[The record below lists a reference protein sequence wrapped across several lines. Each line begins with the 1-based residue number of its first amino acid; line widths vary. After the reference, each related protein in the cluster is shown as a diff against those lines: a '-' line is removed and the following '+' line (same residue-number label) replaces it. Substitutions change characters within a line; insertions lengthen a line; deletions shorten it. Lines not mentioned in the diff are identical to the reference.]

1 MTDKEKL
8 ESAEAEV
15 ARLENIVRIQI
26 KQIERL
32 LDEREIL
39 RLRDMERM
47 ALASEIQ
54 RLRKLVSDYSKAW
67 NLYKVFPSFA
77 NEKLFADAEL
87 SAKMEAFHLGATGWE
102 SDNKKCQH
110 VHVEGSTVCTICGE

>member
-15 ARLENIVRIQI
+15 ARLENIVRIQQ

-32 LDEREIL
+32 MEARDIEKARGD
-39 RLRDMERM
+39 RLC
-47 ALASEIQ
+47 
-54 RLRKLVSDYSKAW
+54 KLVDDYSKAW

-87 SAKMEAFHLGATGWE
+87 AAKMEAFHEGATGWE
-102 SDNKKCQH
+102 LP
-110 VHVEGSTVCTICGE
+110 